1 MKVLALRFYRQM
13 KLEGNG
19 VKAKINQT
27 AVAIWLG
34 VGVLMLIIQ
43 ILLGGI
49 TRLTGSGLS
58 ITEWKPILGILPPLT
73 EAAWQQS
80 FQQYQQIAQFKKLN
94 YDFILSDYKSIY
106 FWEWLH
112 REWARLMALV
122 FVIPFACFVIKG
134 KLKIAMIKPLFILF
148 LLGGL
153 QGFVGWAMVK
163 SGLNET
169 DVSVSHI
176 RLAIHFM
183 CAIILLMYLL
193 WLLLTVS
200 VPANQSYNDPALQLL
215 NVLILLLLLFQLTYG
230 AFMAGTHAALYAP
243 TWPDING
250 AAMPA
255 DLFSNEPLW
264 CNLLYNPIAIQFI
277 HRLLAYSITVLVFIW
292 YIQAAK
298 VPHEFWLGKF
308 RWVPL
313 LLIVLQVML
322 GISSL
327 KNSIDKTTLLLPI
340 LHQLVGILLLLT
352 MSMSLNLCLS
362 GRHQSTTTYLT

>member
-1 MKVLALRFYRQM
+1 M
-13 KLEGNG
+13 KLKGNEVN
-19 VKAKINQT
+19 VKSNQT

-58 ITEWKPILGILPPLT
+58 ITEWKPILGALPPLT
-73 EAAWQQS
+73 ETSWQQS

-94 YDFILSDYKSIY
+94 YDFTLSNYKSIY
-106 FWEWLH
+106 YWEWLH
-112 REWARLMALV
+112 REWARIMALV

-134 KLKIAMIKPLFILF
+134 KLKKAMIKPLFILF

-153 QGFVGWAMVK
+153 QGFVGWVMVQ

-183 CAIILLMYLL
+183 CAIFLLTYLL
-193 WLLLTVS
+193 WFLLRVS
-200 VPANQSYNDPALQLL
+200 VPANQTYNDPALKLL
-215 NVLILLLLLFQLTYG
+215 NALILLLLLFQLTFG
-230 AFMAGTHAALYAP
+230 TFMAGTHAALYAP

-250 AAMPA
+250 AAIPA

-264 CNLLYNPIAIQFI
+264 HDLLYNPITIQFV
-277 HRLLAYSITVLVFIW
+277 HRLLAYTIAILVVTW
-292 YIQAAK
+292 YFKAVK
-298 VPHEFWLGKF
+298 VAHAFWLRKIS
-308 RWVPL
+308 WLPL
-313 LLIVLQVML
+313 LLIVLQVLL
-322 GISSL
+322 GILSL
-327 KNSIDKTTLLLPI
+327 LYSTNNKLLFIPV
-340 LHQLVGILLLLT
+340 LHQFIGILLLLCIIIT
-352 MSMSLNLCLS
+352 YYLS
-362 GRHQSTTTYLT
+362 NPYKVRGKLKQY